1 MLVHVGST
9 RTIELHADNPGDWI
23 MHCHMT
29 HHTMNQMGH
38 SIPNMVGV
46 KPGALDDKV
55 RRLLP
60 DYMTM
65 GQRGMGNMADMRM
78 AVPENSIPMLGV
90 KGQYGNTVI
99 GSMFTMLKVR
109 ERTNGY
115 DDPGWYQHPQGTVSY
130 PAPPEQLRRDG
141 IEPGVAEKRVPAS
154 GHDMS

>member
-1 MLVHVGST
+1 
-9 RTIELHADNPGDWI
+9 
-23 MHCHMT
+23 
-29 HHTMNQMGH
+29 
-38 SIPNMVGV
+38 
-46 KPGALDDKV
+46 
-55 RRLLP
+55 
-60 DYMTM
+60 
-65 GQRGMGNMADMRM
+65 
-78 AVPENSIPMLGV
+78 MLGV